1 MSYLFQ
7 LPKISDPRGNLSFL
21 ESGQHIPFDIVRA
34 YWIYD
39 VPGGEER
46 GGHAF
51 YQQNEFIICLS
62 GSVKVSLHNGEKIQE
77 YTLTRSYYG
86 VHVPKMTW
94 RSLTDFS
101 TNAIVLIVC
110 DREFDANDYIRDFD
124 TYIALANEQSKK

>member
-1 MSYLFQ
+1 MSRLIE
-7 LPKISDPRGNLSFL
+7 LPKITDPRGNLSFF
-21 ESGQHIPFDIVRA
+21 ESERHIPFSIVRT

-51 YQQNEFIICLS
+51 REQNEFIVCLS
-62 GSVKVSLHNGEKIQE
+62 GSVKVTLHEGENIQE

-86 VHVPKMTW
+86 LHVPKMTW

-110 DREFDANDYIRDFD
+110 DREFDANDYIRDFEN
-124 TYIALANEQSKK
+124 YITLANEQ

>member
-1 MSYLFQ
+1 MNYLLQ
-7 LPKISDPRGNLSFL
+7 LPKISDPRGNLSFF
-21 ESGQHIPFDIVRA
+21 ESERHIPFSIVRT

-51 YQQNEFIICLS
+51 RLQNEFIICLS
-62 GSVKVSLHNGEKIQE
+62 GSVKVTLHEGDKLKE

-86 VHVPKMTW
+86 LHVPKMTW

-110 DREFDANDYIRDFD
+110 DREFDTNDYIRDFD
-124 TYIALANEQSKK
+124 TYIAFSNE

>member
-1 MSYLFQ
+1 M
-7 LPKISDPRGNLSFL
+7 PRITDPRGNLSFF
-21 ESGQHIPFDIVRA
+21 ESVRHIPFPIVRT

-51 YQQNEFIICLS
+51 REQNEFIVCLS
-62 GSVKVSLHNGEKIQE
+62 GSVKVTLYEGKNVQY

-86 VHVPKMTW
+86 LHVPKMTW

-110 DREFDANDYIRDFD
+110 DRVFDANDYIRDFD
-124 TYIALANEQSKK
+124 TYIALANEQQKK